1 MDVHGAAYA
10 THGKGVTGIA
20 ALDIQQGVSLRDY
33 STMRLGGW
41 AAYLAHVRSP
51 AEVEEGIAWAEARH
65 LPVIM
70 VGGGSNIIWR
80 DEGFAGL
87 VLVNRIPGF
96 ELADQGGHLLLTVG
110 AGENWDS
117 VVARAVAAGASG
129 IERLSLIPG
138 TAGATPVQNVGAY
151 GQEIADVLVSVDAYD
166 RQERRFVR
174 IPAAECA
181 FGYRR
186 SRFNQ
191 ADRGRFF
198 ITALTLRLLRE
209 PPRAPFYPAL
219 GRYLEERGLTHPTV
233 QQVRDAV
240 IAIRRAKLPD
250 PAHVANCG
258 SFFRNPIIPAPQAA
272 ELLRRYPDMP
282 HWPVPGGGVKLA
294 AGWLIDRAGFRGVAD
309 PETGMGTWPAQA
321 LVVVNHRASS
331 TADLLRFKQKV
342 QDEVRRRFGVTLE
355 QEPELLP

>member
-1 MDVHGAAYA
+1 
-10 THGKGVTGIA
+10 
-20 ALDIQQGVSLRDY
+20 
-33 STMRLGGW
+33 MRLGGP
-41 AAYLAHVRSP
+41 AAYLAHVYSP
-51 AEVEEGIAWAEARH
+51 SDVEEGIAWAEARN

-80 DEGFAGL
+80 DEGFPGL
-87 VLVNRIPGF
+87 VLVNRIPGYD
-96 ELADQGGHLLLTVG
+96 LAGEGDQVILTVG
-110 AGENWDS
+110 AGEAWDS
-117 VVARAVAAGASG
+117 VVARSVAAGAAG

-151 GQEIADVLVSVDAYD
+151 GQEIADVLVSVEAFD
-166 RQERRFVR
+166 RRAGRFVR
-174 IPAAECA
+174 IPAAECG

-198 ITALTLRLLRE
+198 ITALTLRLVRE
-209 PPRAPFYPAL
+209 QPKPPFYPSL
-219 GRYLEERGLTHPTV
+219 GRYLEEQGLTRPTV

-240 IAIRRAKLPD
+240 IAIRRARLPD
-250 PAHVANCG
+250 PACVANCG
-258 SFFRNPIIPAPQAA
+258 SFFRNPIVPARQAA

-282 HWPVPGGGVKLA
+282 HWPLPGDRVKLA
-294 AGWLIDRAGFRGVAD
+294 AGWLIDQAGLRGVSD

-321 LVVVNHRASS
+321 LVLVNHRAGS
-331 TADLLRFKQKV
+331 TADLLRFKEKV
-342 QDEVRRRFGVTLE
+342 QEEVLRRFGVALE

>member
-1 MDVHGAAYA
+1 
-10 THGKGVTGIA
+10 
-20 ALDIQQGVSLRDY
+20 
-33 STMRLGGW
+33 MRLGGP
-41 AAYLAHVRSP
+41 AAYLAHVHSP
-51 AEVEEGIAWAEARH
+51 SEVEEGIAWAEARH

-87 VLVNRIPGF
+87 VLVNRIPGYS
-96 ELADQGGHLLLTVG
+96 LAESGGQLLLRVG
-110 AGENWDS
+110 AGENWDA

-151 GQEIADVLVSVDAYD
+151 GQEIADVLVSVEAYD
-166 RQERRFVR
+166 RQARRFVR
-174 IPAAECA
+174 IPAADCD

-186 SRFNQ
+186 SRFNR

-198 ITALTLRLLRE
+198 ITSLTLRLFRE
-209 PPRAPFYPAL
+209 PPRPPFYPAL
-219 GRYLEERGLTHPTV
+219 GRYLEERGLTEPTV

-240 IAIRRAKLPD
+240 IAIRRARLPD
-250 PAHVANCG
+250 PAVVANSG
-258 SFFRNPIIPAPQAA
+258 SFFRNPIVTAAHAA

-294 AGWLIDRAGFRGVAD
+294 AGWLIDRAGLRGVSD

-321 LVVVNHRASS
+321 LVLVNHRAGS

-342 QDEVRRRFGVTLE
+342 QDEVRRRFGVSLE

>member
-1 MDVHGAAYA
+1 
-10 THGKGVTGIA
+10 
-20 ALDIQQGVSLRDY
+20 
-33 STMRLGGW
+33 MRLGGP
-41 AAYLAHVRSP
+41 AAYLAHVHSP
-51 AEVEEGIAWAEARH
+51 AEVVEGIAWAEERG

-70 VGGGSNIIWR
+70 IGGGSNIIWR
-80 DEGFAGL
+80 DEGFTGL

-96 ELADQGGHLLLTVG
+96 DLADEDGYVRLTVG
-110 AGENWDS
+110 AGEDWDS
-117 VVARAVAAGASG
+117 VVARAVAAGAAG

-151 GQEIADVLVSVDAYD
+151 GQEIADVLVSVEAYD
-166 RQERRFVR
+166 RKARCFVR
-174 IPAAECA
+174 IPAAECG

-186 SRFNQ
+186 SRFNRE
-191 ADRGRFF
+191 DRGRFF
-198 ITALTLRLLRE
+198 ITALTLRLVRE
-209 PPRAPFYPAL
+209 PPRPPFYPAL
-219 GRYLEERGLTHPTV
+219 GRYLEERGLTEPTV
-233 QQVRDAV
+233 EQVREAV

-258 SFFRNPIIPAPQAA
+258 SFFRNPIVPAEQAA

-294 AGWLIDRAGFRGVAD
+294 AGWLIDQAGFRGVSD

-321 LVVVNHRASS
+321 LVLVNHRAAS

-342 QDEVRRRFGVTLE
+342 QEAVHRRFGVILE

>member
-1 MDVHGAAYA
+1 
-10 THGKGVTGIA
+10 
-20 ALDIQQGVSLRDY
+20 
-33 STMRLGGW
+33 MRLGGP
-41 AAYLAHVRSP
+41 AAYLAHVHSP
-51 AEVEEGIAWAEARH
+51 SEVEEGIAWAEARS

-110 AGENWDS
+110 AGENWDA

>member
-1 MDVHGAAYA
+1 
-10 THGKGVTGIA
+10 
-20 ALDIQQGVSLRDY
+20 
-33 STMRLGGW
+33 MRLGGP
-41 AAYLAHVRSP
+41 AAYLAHVHSP
-51 AEVEEGIAWAEARH
+51 ADVVEGVAWAEARN

-96 ELADQGGHLLLTVG
+96 ELAEEGGQVRLTVG

-117 VVARAVAAGASG
+117 VVARSVAAGAAG

-151 GQEIADVLVSVDAYD
+151 GQEVADALVSVEAYD
-166 RQERRFVR
+166 RKARRFVR
-174 IPAAECA
+174 IPAAECG

-198 ITALTLRLLRE
+198 ITALTLRLVRE
-209 PPRAPFYPAL
+209 QPRGPFYPSLA
-219 GRYLEERGLTHPTV
+219 RYLAERGLSRPTL

-240 IAIRRAKLPD
+240 IAIRRARLPD
-250 PAHVANCG
+250 PAQVANSG
-258 SFFRNPIIPAPQAA
+258 SFFRNPIVSDRHAA
-272 ELLRRYPDMP
+272 ELLGRYPDMP

-294 AGWLIDRAGFRGVAD
+294 AGWLIDQAGFRGVTDA
-309 PETGMGTWPAQA
+309 ETGMGTWPAQA
-321 LVVVNHRASS
+321 LVLVNRAAGS
-331 TADLLRFKQKV
+331 TADLLRFRQKV
-342 QDEVRRRFGVTLE
+342 QDEVLRRFGVLLE